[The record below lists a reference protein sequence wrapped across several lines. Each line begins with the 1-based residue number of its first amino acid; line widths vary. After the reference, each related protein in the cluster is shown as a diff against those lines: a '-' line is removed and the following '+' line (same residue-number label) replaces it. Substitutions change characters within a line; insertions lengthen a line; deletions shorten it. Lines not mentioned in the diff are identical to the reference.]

1 MNYIP
6 YIDMQLTAQEVC
18 DIREMSGWDHEI
30 KEWEN
35 CLSRNIINVSVRNDS
50 GIVIGVGFLTGNLRH
65 AELTDL
71 VVHPE
76 HKQQGLGRLMVKLI
90 NDYAIQHNIKY
101 YGLTYDKTFPWLKEF
116 YESEGFEL
124 IDFGMWHK
132 HSLGK

>member
-50 GIVIGVGFLTGNLRH
+50 GIVIGVGF
-65 AELTDL
+65 
-71 VVHPE
+71 
-76 HKQQGLGRLMVKLI
+76 
-90 NDYAIQHNIKY
+90 
-101 YGLTYDKTFPWLKEF
+101 
-116 YESEGFEL
+116 
-124 IDFGMWHK
+124 
-132 HSLGK
+132 